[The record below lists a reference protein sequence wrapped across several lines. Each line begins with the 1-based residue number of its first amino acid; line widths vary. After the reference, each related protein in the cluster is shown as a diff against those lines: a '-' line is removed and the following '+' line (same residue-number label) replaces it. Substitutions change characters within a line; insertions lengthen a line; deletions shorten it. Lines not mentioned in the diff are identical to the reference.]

1 MSEDYPGAT
10 DLATTMRGRWPW
22 LSREQ
27 AWVLACIKIRPDRNE
42 NARHIGWDARR
53 RPLIETDRLGTVN
66 RHAQLRNGSPT
77 TPKGPLTLFETPNA
91 ETQSAE
97 K

>member
-53 RPLIETDRLGTVN
+53 RPLMANALTPTRFK
-66 RHAQLRNGSPT
+66 LRSGFENQ
-77 TPKGPLTLFETPNA
+77 TPG
-91 ETQSAE
+91 
-97 K
+97 